1 MQIYKASLND
11 LKSLVELEDSI
22 FNSDQISKR
31 QFKYNI
37 KKQKLFFVAK
47 VNDQLAGYILC
58 FEYKKSI
65 RIYSLAV
72 NEKFQGKGIGKSL
85 LNYLITNSTKNIYLE
100 VNVNNSN
107 AIALYE
113 KLNFIIYKTILNYYQ
128 DGDSAYR
135 MVLRRN

>member
-135 MVLRRN
+135 MVLSRS

>member
-11 LKSLVELEDSI
+11 LKSLIELENSL

-37 KKQKLFFVAK
+37 EKQKLFFVAK

-113 KLNFIIYKTILNYYQ
+113 KLNFTIYKTIPNYYQ
-128 DGDSAYR
+128 DDDSAYR